1 MNIHYKNQDSVFF
14 TFVRQFEIENNLASD
29 TLQSNKSISL
39 EHSENA
45 ANLLKHIASIKNN
58 MTDSANL
65 IKTYN
70 KIFNGLNL
78 TTKALV
84 AANLA
89 DESLKGYGLAQ
100 GLDVTQA
107 YSLLNK
113 TMNSGTTMKMEDNIT
128 MPSGSP
134 NQALNLANKHLIS
147 QANFGTSTMIAK

>member
-14 TFVRQFEIENNLASD
+14 TFVRQYEIENNLASD
-29 TLQSNKSISL
+29 TLQSNKSIS
-39 EHSENA
+39 EHSGNA
-45 ANLLKHIASIKNN
+45 SNLLKHIASIKNN

-113 TMNSGTTMKMEDNIT
+113 TMNSGTTMKMEDNII
-128 MPSGSP
+128 MSSGFS
-134 NQALNLANKHLIS
+134 NQALNLANKHFIS
-147 QANFGTSTMIAK
+147 QANFGTSK